1 MTYQEIIVPPVIK
14 ADGSA
19 EPPAASGDE

>member
-1 MTYQEIIVPPVIK
+1 MIYRKIIVVIK
-14 ADGSA
+14 ADGST